1 MSIVL
6 IESGLPDAQK
16 RFSDAEGQHV
26 GSALQPGPSVINL
39 AEQRL
44 CGSIEFLHGILDD
57 ALTLDAGDQF
67 ISASQEPL
75 KQR

>member
-1 MSIVL
+1 MPRR
-6 IESGLPDAQK
+6 G
-16 RFSDAEGQHV
+16 FSDAEGQHV
-26 GSALQPGPSVINL
+26 GSALRRSASVINL

-57 ALTLDAGDQF
+57 ALTLDVGDQF

-75 KQR
+75 KQRR